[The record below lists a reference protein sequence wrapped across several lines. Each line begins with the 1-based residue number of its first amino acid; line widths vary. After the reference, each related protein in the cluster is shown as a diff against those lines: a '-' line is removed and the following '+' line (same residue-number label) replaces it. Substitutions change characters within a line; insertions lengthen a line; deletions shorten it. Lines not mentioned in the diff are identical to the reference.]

1 MSKRARYVGP
11 HPEVVIEDASTGYGT
26 GGETVVV
33 VRNGLLP
40 KEAPASVRDSLL
52 GNPTDWAEQ
61 ADPSDS
67 KKED

>member
-11 HPEVVIEDASTGYGT
+11 HPEVVVEDATTGYGT
-26 GGETVVV
+26 DETVVV

-40 KEAPASVRDSLL
+40 KDAPASVRDNLL
-52 GNPTDWAEQ
+52 ANPTDWAEQ
-61 ADPSDS
+61 ADPSADS